1 MARRPVKAEPAKLE
15 EETDDDDFVGVKA
28 SEEEEEDVAEDDD
41 GDSIFAEDDVPAPEK
56 GATLSILGKTA
67 GAWKAFRPA
76 SQVLTAVKAVP
87 TIFPGLDWA
96 TKVGG
101 LPIERFTLAHGP
113 SGEGKTKLTIGL
125 LLSFLMRK
133 HLACLIDAERTT
145 PITWLKAAMGPYA
158 NSDGFFGHR
167 PKTYEATVQYVR
179 EMLNT
184 LRKLRDGGKLP
195 NDTSMLIVV
204 DSIRKLVPEDIFKR
218 IMAGAKAAEESLGG
232 KSGSGQGTNRN
243 KKPERVG
250 RDRGSMIKAQM
261 NSAWMDELI
270 PLLEEAQAGMVVIAR
285 ETMDPEASMSDKMWG
300 NDFKVGGGSALYY
313 DASLVLR
320 VERQK
325 LVTKERSD
333 EEKDAGVKAT
343 VYGERHRVTVR
354 KSKVSGKEDA
364 MTQFYFH
371 DSNGVLI
378 PVGFDR
384 ARDLLELGKKF
395 GIVKTKASWL
405 MWNGNKWQ
413 GEHKA
418 IQKLTANVDLL
429 GRFEHAVRD
438 KFNTIQPI
446 EFNSDGV
453 ILGGNIG

>member
-1 MARRPVKAEPAKLE
+1 MARRPVKAEPKLE
-15 EETDDDDFVGVKA
+15 EEMDEFAGVQAGDDD
-28 SEEEEEDVAEDDD
+28 EEVEVDD
-41 GDSIFAEDDVPAPEK
+41 GDSIFGADDEVDLPVSEK
-56 GATLSILGKTA
+56 GAVMSILGKTA
-67 GAWKAFRPA
+67 NAWKAFRPA
-76 SQVLTAVKAVP
+76 SQVLTAVRAVP

-101 LPIERFTLAHGP
+101 LPIERFTLIHGP

-145 PITWLKAAMGPYA
+145 PITWLKAAMGKYA
-158 NSDGFFGHR
+158 ESDGFFASR
-167 PKTYEATVQYVR
+167 PKTYESTVVYVR

-195 NDTSMLIVV
+195 NDTSMIIAV

-218 IMAGAKAAEESLGG
+218 IMAAGAAADAAMGG
-232 KSGSGQGTNRN
+232 KSGSGKGTNRN

-285 ETMDPEASMSDKMWG
+285 ETMDPDADANAKMWG
-300 NDFKVGGGSALYY
+300 NDYKVGGGSALYY
-313 DASLVLR
+313 DASLVMR
-320 VERQK
+320 VERQR
-325 LVTKERSD
+325 LITKSRSD
-333 EEKDAGVKAT
+333 EEKASGVKAV

-364 MTQFYFH
+364 QTQWYFH
-371 DSNGVLI
+371 DSNGTLI

-384 ARDLLELGKKF
+384 ARDLLDLGQKF
-395 GIVKTKASWL
+395 KMVKTKGTWL

-429 GRFEHAVRD
+429 GRFEDAVRD
-438 KFNTIQPI
+438 KFKLIQPI
-446 EFNSDGV
+446 EYNNDGV
-453 ILGGNIG
+453 IVGGDLA

>member
-1 MARRPVKAEPAKLE
+1 MARRPVNPEPSVAKE
-15 EETDDDDFVGVKA
+15 EESDFPPVVIPQGSEDDV
-28 SEEEEEDVAEDDD
+28 DD
-41 GDSIFAEDDVPAPEK
+41 GDSIFGDDDELPVSEK

-67 GAWKAFRPA
+67 NAWKAFRPA

-101 LPIERFTLAHGP
+101 LPIERFTLVHGP

-145 PITWLKAAMGPYA
+145 PITWLNAAMGPYA
-158 NSDGFFGHR
+158 RSDGFFGYR
-167 PKTYEATVQYVR
+167 PKTYEGTVQYVR

-184 LRKLRDGGKLP
+184 LRKLRDGGKIP
-195 NDTSMLIVV
+195 NDSSMLIVV
-204 DSIRKLVPEDIFKR
+204 DSIRKLVPEDLFKR
-218 IMAGAKAAEESLGG
+218 IMAAGAAANEAMGG
-232 KSGSGQGTNRN
+232 KSGTGKGTNKN

-270 PLLEEAQAGMVVIAR
+270 PLLEEAQAGMVCIAR
-285 ETMDPEASMSDKMWG
+285 ETMDPDADQQAKMWG
-300 NDFKVGGGSALYY
+300 NDYKVGGGSALYY

-320 VERQK
+320 VERQGFVRK
-325 LVTKERSD
+325 QRSD
-333 EEKDAGVKAT
+333 DEKAAGVKDV

-364 MTQFYFH
+364 MTQWYFH
-371 DSNGVLI
+371 DSNGTLI

-384 ARDLLELGKKF
+384 GRDLLELGKKF
-395 GIVKTKASWL
+395 GMVKVKGSWF
-405 MWNGNKWQ
+405 MWNGHKWQ
-413 GEHKA
+413 GEHRA

-429 GRFEHAVRD
+429 GRFESAVRD
-438 KFNTIQPI
+438 KFDIIKPV

-453 ILGGNIG
+453 ILT

>member
-1 MARRPVKAEPAKLE
+1 MARRPVKLETAVVE
-15 EETDDDDFVGVKA
+15 EESDFPPAFGAQSGVNDDD
-28 SEEEEEDVAEDDD
+28 EDDGDAIFNDDD
-41 GDSIFAEDDVPAPEK
+41 GPPASEK
-56 GATLSILGKTA
+56 GAVMSILGKTA
-67 GAWKAFRPA
+67 KAWTAFRPA

-101 LPIERFTLAHGP
+101 LPIERFTLVHGP

-158 NSDGFFGHR
+158 NSDGFFGYR

-184 LRKLRDGGKLP
+184 LRKLRDGGKIP

-204 DSIRKLVPEDIFKR
+204 DSIRKLVPEDLFKR
-218 IMAGAKAAEESLGG
+218 IMAAGAAANEAMGG
-232 KSGSGQGTNRN
+232 KSGSGKGTNRN

-270 PLLEEAQAGMVVIAR
+270 PLLEEAQAGMVCIAR
-285 ETMDPEASMSDKMWG
+285 ETMDPDADQQAKMWG
-300 NDFKVGGGSALYY
+300 NDYKVGGGSALYY

-320 VERQK
+320 VERQGFVRK
-325 LVTKERSD
+325 ARSD
-333 EEKDAGVKAT
+333 DEKAAGVKD
-343 VYGERHRVTVR
+343 VIYGERHRVTVR

-364 MTQFYFH
+364 MTQWYFH
-371 DSNGVLI
+371 DSNGSLI

-395 GIVKTKASWL
+395 GMVKVKGSWL

-418 IQKLTANVDLL
+418 IQKITANVDLL
-429 GRFEHAVRD
+429 GRLEDAVRD
-438 KFNTIQPI
+438 KFDTIQPV

-453 ILGGNIG
+453 ILS

>member
-1 MARRPVKAEPAKLE
+1 MELDEIPSKEDVNAYE
-15 EETDDDDFVGVKA
+15 EE
-28 SEEEEEDVAEDDD
+28 DD
-41 GDSIFAEDDVPAPEK
+41 GDSLFADVDDAPVSEK
-56 GATLSILGKTA
+56 GTTLSILGKTA
-67 GAWKAFRPA
+67 KAWGAFRPA

-101 LPIERFTLAHGP
+101 LPIERFTLVHGP
-113 SGEGKTKLTIGL
+113 SGQGKTKLTIGL
-125 LLSFLMRK
+125 LLSFLMRG

-145 PITWLKAAMGPYA
+145 PVDWLRAAMGKYA
-158 NSDGFFGHR
+158 DSDGFFGDR
-167 PKTYEATVQYVR
+167 PKTYEGVVKYVR

-218 IMAGAKAAEESLGG
+218 IMAGARAAEEALGG

-270 PLLEEAQAGMVVIAR
+270 PLLEEAQAAMVVIAR
-285 ETMDPEASMSDKMWG
+285 ETLDPDADQAAKMWG
-300 NDFKVGGGSALYY
+300 NDYKVGGGSALYY

-320 VERQK
+320 VERQGFVRK
-325 LVTKERSD
+325 SRSD
-333 EEKDAGVKAT
+333 EEKAAGVKD
-343 VYGERHRVTVR
+343 VIYGERHRVTVR

-364 MTQFYFH
+364 QTQWYFH
-371 DSNGVLI
+371 DSNGTLI

-384 ARDLLELGKKF
+384 ARDLIDLGKKF
-395 GIVKTKASWL
+395 GMIKTKGSWL
-405 MWNGNKWQ
+405 MWNGYKWQ

-418 IQKLTANVDLL
+418 IQKITANVDLL
-429 GRFEHAVRD
+429 GRLESAVRD
-438 KFNTIQPI
+438 KFPTIAPV

-453 ILGGNIG
+453 ILG